1 MTDESWEEHFKQ
13 FLRKTGEDFRR
24 AGEDIKAEAQKLV
37 DAAMDPAKQ
46 QQVRN
51 RLSELSVWAR
61 KTAQNVAGAVEQAAS
76 KAQTAFHGATA
87 GTAPEPAQKPAAPA
101 KKASAAKTKSR
112 KKTGGKRKR

>member
-1 MTDESWEEHFKQ
+1 MTDESWEEQFKQ

-51 RLSELSVWAR
+51 RLNELSVWAR

-76 KAQTAFHGATA
+76 KAQTAFHVATGA
-87 GTAPEPAQKPAAPA
+87 APEPAEKAAAPA
-101 KKASAAKTKSR
+101 KKATPAKTKSR
-112 KKTGGKRKR
+112 KKSGGKRKK

>member
-1 MTDESWEEHFKQ
+1 MTDESWEEQFKQ

-51 RLSELSVWAR
+51 RLSELSTWAR
-61 KTAQNVAGAVEQAAS
+61 KTAQNVAGAVEQAAT
-76 KAQTAFHGATA
+76 KAQTAFHGAPA
-87 GTAPEPAQKPAAPA
+87 TAPEPAETPAAPA
-101 KKASAAKTKSR
+101 KKATPAAKTKSR
-112 KKTGGKRKR
+112 KKGGAKRKK